1 MFHIHLELADLRINQ
16 IIITKT
22 KGEELLRPD
31 SFATFL
37 YSVNVAA
44 TMFNL
49 VRTLID
55 VIKVFVENLTTH
67 RQRLIMTEKLLA
79 FENAIA
85 EKDSADEECA
95 ERSKLC
101 PEFLMAMVC
110 QLDFATVHVEVEAFV
125 SHSINCHMF
134 FPVELIAH
142 FRFPLFHF
150 NNF

>member
-1 MFHIHLELADLRINQ
+1 MFHIHLELANLRINQ

-22 KGEELLRPD
+22 KGKELLRPD

-37 YSVNVAA
+37 YSINLAV

-55 VIKVFVENLTTH
+55 VIKVFVENLTTY

-85 EKDSADEECA
+85 
-95 ERSKLC
+95 
-101 PEFLMAMVC
+101 
-110 QLDFATVHVEVEAFV
+110 
-125 SHSINCHMF
+125 
-134 FPVELIAH
+134 
-142 FRFPLFHF
+142 
-150 NNF
+150 